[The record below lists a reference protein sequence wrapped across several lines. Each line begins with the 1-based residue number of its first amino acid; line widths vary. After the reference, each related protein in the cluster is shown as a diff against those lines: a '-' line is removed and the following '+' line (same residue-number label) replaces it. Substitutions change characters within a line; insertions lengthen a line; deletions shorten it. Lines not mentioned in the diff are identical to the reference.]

1 MFLFRRFIHEK
12 SNASYLPPKK
22 AFAIEFPTWKS
33 LSCHVGLV
41 NNLVWFWSVFG

>member
-12 SNASYLPPKK
+12 QCLLSTTQEPKPLQV
-22 AFAIEFPTWKS
+22 EFPTWKS
-33 LSCHVGLV
+33 ESPVGLV